1 MDIIMLIFNLWREE
15 ILYALFFTLII
26 YMYIYLCIYISGNY
40 KIVSYL
46 PRTHFRLTSIFHNE
60 SLEFRARCS
69 IDYESG
75 SNKLEL
81 NINTNKLSYTKLYL
95 YLLFIISALFI
106 ID

>member
-1 MDIIMLIFNLWREE
+1 MLIFNLWREE

-26 YMYIYLCIYISGNY
+26 YMYIYFYVFIFDISGNY